1 MQSYGEQLAGT
12 GEGALSSLENH
23 TILAGCLSEPGCSG
37 EFWFQIF
44 HHLTLT
50 YYQRLPG
57 HVDTGEFCVSAGTE
71 KMKTEEASQ
80 IWVISEKAEKRGR
93 KIVDLRGNINIVSQM
108 HLRFPYALQ
117 IQFPW

>member
-1 MQSYGEQLAGT
+1 
-12 GEGALSSLENH
+12 
-23 TILAGCLSEPGCSG
+23 
-37 EFWFQIF
+37 
-44 HHLTLT
+44 
-50 YYQRLPG
+50 
-57 HVDTGEFCVSAGTE
+57 
-71 KMKTEEASQ
+71 MKTEEASQ